1 MALHRLVNLGDSP
14 ELKRRDVLGKILVED
29 GGRRCN
35 IEECFGSP
43 LKMHDTGCERSAR
56 RNLIKGCNG

>member
-43 LKMHDTGCERSAR
+43 IKMHDTG
-56 RNLIKGCNG
+56 